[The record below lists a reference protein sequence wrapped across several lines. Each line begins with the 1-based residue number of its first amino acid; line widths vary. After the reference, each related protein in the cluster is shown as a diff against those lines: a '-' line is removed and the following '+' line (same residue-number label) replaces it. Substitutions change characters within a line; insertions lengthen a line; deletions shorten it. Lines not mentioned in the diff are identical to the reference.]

1 MTTFK
6 SQATQKSEEKEFVP
20 VRAQNI
26 GGSRHAETFLKE
38 NKLEKNKYTVEVLRE
53 PGSTLTGEN
62 IRNILLDKGTD
73 ISDKTELLLMFAA
86 RAEMIKEHLAKANE
100 DIVLCDRYY
109 HASIAYQGYGRKLPL
124 DLIDSLIININCPI
138 PDLTIIYDLDV
149 NLGFK
154 RKAKDDIDRIESS
167 GINFFEDVRKGYQ
180 QIANERE
187 EVVILDASESIEIL
201 NQQTKDLIE
210 PLI

>member
-1 MTTFK
+1 MKLISFEGIEGVGK
-6 SQATQKSEEKEFVP
+6 STQINLILEWLTSKGLS
-20 VRAQNI
+20 
-26 GGSRHAETFLKE
+26 S
-38 NKLEKNKYTVEVLRE
+38 KLLRE
-53 PGSTLTGEN
+53 PGSTEFGEKIRELLLSKDYN
-62 IRNILLDKGTD
+62 I
-73 ISDKTELLLMFAA
+73 SAQTELLLMFAA

-124 DLIDSLIININCPI
+124 DFINSLVLNINCPI

-180 QIANERE
+180 QIAHERE
-187 EVVILDASESIEIL
+187 EVVILDASESIEVL
-201 NQQTKDLIE
+201 NQQTRDLIE